1 MSNVE
6 SKWEALST
14 RERSLVLI
22 TAVVVPI
29 VLIYIVLIEPSIMS
43 LKQQQAKL
51 AGLEA
56 SIASQNQVLTLL
68 KAKEPVDPNIAA
80 REGLKRL
87 RLELTQA
94 NDEIRRAATNLV
106 SPDQMLAMLR
116 DVLKGEQ
123 GVALVSARSLAIE
136 TLQLGAETQNDGSA
150 SPAPSA
156 LIYAH
161 PFEIELEGSYQGVYD
176 YLQKIE
182 QLEGVFFWD
191 TLTYKVDQYPT
202 AKVKI
207 KVHTLSSEA
216 RWLGA

>member
-1 MSNVE
+1 MSKVE
-6 SKWEALST
+6 SKWDALST

-29 VLIYIVLIEPSIMS
+29 VLIYIVLIEPRIMS
-43 LKQQQAKL
+43 FKQQQAKL

-150 SPAPSA
+150 SPAPRA

-207 KVHTLSSEA
+207 RVHTLSSEA

>member
-51 AGLEA
+51 AGLET

-150 SPAPSA
+150 SSAPSA

-161 PFEIELEGSYQGVYD
+161 PFEVELEGSYQGVYD

>member
-1 MSNVE
+1 MSKVE
-6 SKWEALST
+6 SKWDALST

-150 SPAPSA
+150 SPEPRA

-207 KVHTLSSEA
+207 RVHTLSSEA

>member
-1 MSNVE
+1 MSKVE
-6 SKWEALST
+6 SKWDALST

-29 VLIYIVLIEPSIMS
+29 VLIYIVLIEPRIMS
-43 LKQQQAKL
+43 FKQQQAKL

-136 TLQLGAETQNDGSA
+136 TLQLGAEIQNNGSA
-150 SPAPSA
+150 LSAPRA

-207 KVHTLSSEA
+207 RVHTLSSEA

>member
-1 MSNVE
+1 MSKVE
-6 SKWEALST
+6 SKWDALST

-136 TLQLGAETQNDGSA
+136 TLQLGAE
-150 SPAPSA
+150 
-156 LIYAH
+156 I
-161 PFEIELEGSYQGVYD
+161 
-176 YLQKIE
+176 QKIE

-207 KVHTLSSEA
+207 RVHTLSSEA